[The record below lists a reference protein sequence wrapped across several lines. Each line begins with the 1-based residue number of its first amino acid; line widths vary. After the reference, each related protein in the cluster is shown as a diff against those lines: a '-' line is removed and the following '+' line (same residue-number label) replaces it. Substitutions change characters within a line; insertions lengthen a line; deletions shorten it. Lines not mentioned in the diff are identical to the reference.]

1 MNFKKTYNLVFLL
14 PAFFFLACAGGKT
27 TETQGTGK
35 DFIEQRFAQGKEA
48 YQKEDWLEA
57 IHIFDEIR
65 LQAPMSSVAT
75 EATYLEGMA
84 RYYSG
89 TYISA
94 AVDFRAVRR
103 NYPNSPLAPR
113 SQFMVAESYYML
125 SPRAELDQNY
135 SQYAMNEYQTYLRD
149 YPTAEKN
156 LTDSAQMRIAELR
169 NKIAR
174 KFLLGAELY
183 LKLSD

>member
-1 MNFKKTYNLVFLL
+1 MNHKKLYFLFAIGAAVLSSCGGSKPAPTTQPLVTDQVS
-14 PAFFFLACAGGKT
+14 A
-27 TETQGTGK
+27 
-35 DFIEQRFAQGKEA
+35 RFEQGKIA
-48 YQKEDWLEA
+48 YEKEDWLEA

-65 LQAPMSSVAT
+65 LQAPTSSVAAD
-75 EATYLEGMA
+75 ATYLEGMS
-84 RYYSG
+84 RYFSG

-103 NYPNSPLAPR
+103 NYPSSPLAPR

-156 LTDSAQMRIAELR
+156 L
-169 NKIAR
+169 
-174 KFLLGAELY
+174 
-183 LKLSD
+183 